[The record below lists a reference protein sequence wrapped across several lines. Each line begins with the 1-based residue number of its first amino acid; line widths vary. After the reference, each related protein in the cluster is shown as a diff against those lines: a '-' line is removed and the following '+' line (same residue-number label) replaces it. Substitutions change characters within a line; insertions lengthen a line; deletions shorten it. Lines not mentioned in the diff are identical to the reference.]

1 MVQRESKSFQ
11 LKHMNKLILI
21 SLVLNVILA
30 LPCVTWITA
39 KGISVNK
46 LATLID
52 EEVPRLREYFELGME
67 CVYASYN
74 DVVFVGADSSSK
86 FDIVHF
92 RKSCGLESFL
102 ISWNGNDGCSNENGN
117 KIFIA
122 PDCMLAFL
130 HQKDGSQSLYLRY
143 NNNESL
149 KICGNALRIGKKR
162 SLETISKDNR

>member
-52 EEVPRLREYFELGME
+52 EALTRV
-67 CVYASYN
+67 AS
-74 DVVFVGADSSSK
+74 
-86 FDIVHF
+86 
-92 RKSCGLESFL
+92 L
-102 ISWNGNDGCSNENGN
+102 ILC
-117 KIFIA
+117 IFA
-122 PDCMLAFL
+122 N
-130 HQKDGSQSLYLRY
+130 HV
-143 NNNESL
+143 
-149 KICGNALRIGKKR
+149 AL
-162 SLETISKDNR
+162 SPF